1 MLNSHAGRLAIS
13 AFAAVAVLAACGAP
27 SLPVSNADAASH
39 RLSPA
44 VHRDRGPSWM
54 SPDAKKTAL
63 LYVSDLHTDDVNVY
77 SYPGGT
83 LEGKLTGFSDPWGL
97 CVDRKGD
104 VFVTDH
110 NALTIVEYAHG
121 GTTPLATLIDTGEQ
135 PGGCD
140 VDPLTGN
147 LAVANV
153 STPYST
159 PGNVGIYKH
168 ARGARQT
175 RKDPAI
181 SFYEYCGYDD
191 HGNLFVDGQQ
201 NGTFAFAELPRNQR
215 VFTNISLD
223 QSIGY
228 GGSVQWD
235 GKHVA
240 VGDYNANLIYQ
251 FDINGKT
258 GTTVGSTS
266 LGSASY
272 AVQVLIHRGVVVGPN
287 ATGGSVMYW
296 KYPVGGAPLKT
307 IGSLHQPWGVTI
319 SP

>member
-1 MLNSHAGRLAIS
+1 LLISNAGRLAIS

-27 SLPVSNADAASH
+27 SLPVSNAAAASH
-39 RLSPA
+39 RVTPA
-44 VHRDRGPSWM
+44 THRDRGPSWM
-54 SPDAKKTAL
+54 SPDAKQTAL
-63 LYVSDLHTDDVNVY
+63 LYVSDLQTDDVYAY

-83 LEGKLTGFSDPWGL
+83 LEGKLTGFSEPWGL

-121 GTTPLATLIDTGEQ
+121 GTTPLATLVDTNQQ

-153 STPYST
+153 STPGSD
-159 PGNVGIYKH
+159 PGNVGIYKK
-168 ARGARQT
+168 ARGARLT

-181 SFYEYCGYDD
+181 SYYQYCGYDN
-191 HGNLFVDGQQ
+191 HGNLYVDGQK
-201 NGTFAFAELPRNQR
+201 NGAFAFAELARNHR
-215 VFTNISLD
+215 AFTNVSLD

-235 GKHVA
+235 GKHIA
-240 VGDYNANLIYQ
+240 VGDYNANVIYR
-251 FDINGKT
+251 FDINGKA
-258 GTTVGSTS
+258 GTKVGATP

-272 AVQVLIHRGVVVGPN
+272 AVQVWIHRAVVVGAN
-287 ATGGSVMYW
+287 ATEGSVMYW
-296 KYPVGGAPLKT
+296 QYPAGGAPLKT
-307 IGSLHQPWGVTI
+307 IGGLDQPWGVTI